1 MLHLMPMFI
10 ATGCIIGFEFG
21 VFYKF
26 VDASLPADMP
36 KPEKNIKNAYAF

>member
-1 MLHLMPMFI
+1 MMHLMPMFI

-26 VDASLPADMP
+26 VDASLPPDMP
-36 KPEKNIKNAYAF
+36 KPEKNIKNANAF